1 MAPKTRKEMREEAA
15 KKRRQQIQD
24 LKSRNKKRQQ
34 DLKIKRLSRDLYT
47 RDSRGKVKKKK
58 TGLSNIPAAEGMATV
73 NRKARGLSNLPSNYK
88 KAEKKFSD
96 KAKEVSKNEYKKR
109 FPKMGTF
116 KNKDGKSVA
125 DEKKKEKKTTTGSS
139 ERYGK
144 APKGYIKA
152 GTSFV
157 SLKTAKGKAAL
168 NKLKAKRRAQEA
180 ARKRKENK

>member
-15 KKRRQQIQD
+15 KKRRQQILNLRSKNQ
-24 LKSRNKKRQQ
+24 KKQQ
-34 DLKIKRLSRDLYT
+34 DLKTKKLSRSLYI

-88 KAEKKFSD
+88 KEEKKFSD

-116 KNKDGKSVA
+116 KNKDGKSLA
-125 DEKKKEKKTTTGSS
+125 DEKKKTTTTGSQ
-139 ERYGK
+139 ERYGR

-157 SLKTAKGKAAL
+157 SLKTAKGKQAL

-180 ARKRKENK
+180 ARKRRENK